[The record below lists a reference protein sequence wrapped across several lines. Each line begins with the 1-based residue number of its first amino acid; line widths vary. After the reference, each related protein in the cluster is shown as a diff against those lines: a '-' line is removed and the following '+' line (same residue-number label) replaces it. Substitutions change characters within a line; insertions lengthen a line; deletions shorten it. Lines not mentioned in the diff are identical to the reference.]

1 MKYMDSVYSSNM
13 KNKENQDDF
22 TLKDFIIDLNYWYG
36 FLIKSK
42 KTILYTIIIS
52 LIIAIII
59 AFFET
64 PKYTAITTF
73 AMEEDKGSNS
83 GLGGALGLASSFGID
98 LGASGG
104 GGVFAASNIASLMK
118 SHLIIE
124 KVLLK
129 PIKIQEKTTTLANY
143 YIQINNYKEK
153 WKNKIALNNLNFPPD
168 IENLKRT
175 RIQDS
180 ILKFFYKKLTK
191 DQSLLIQQKDK
202 KITII
207 NIEVTSI
214 DELFSKLLCEGL
226 AKETSDFYVQTKSKK
241 ARINT
246 DVLQKQA
253 DSVKNEL
260 NLAITG
266 VAQDVDKIYNLNPSL
281 NIRGAS
287 SKKKQI
293 DISANTEV
301 LKQILIQ
308 LELSKITLRKETPL
322 IQIIDQ
328 PTFPLEQIKFGYLKT
343 IILFVSMGFVLS
355 CTFLIFRKKFQNLM
369 F

>member
-1 MKYMDSVYSSNM
+1 MEKINNNNDLRL
-13 KNKENQDDF
+13 ENNDEF
-22 TLKDFIIDLNYWYG
+22 SLKHFIINLKYWYT
-36 FLIKSK
+36 FLISK
-42 KTILYTIIIS
+42 KKYLFYSILIS
-52 LIIAIII
+52 LIIALVVS
-59 AFFET
+59 FLEK
-64 PKYTAITTF
+64 PEYTAITTF
-73 AMEEDKGSNS
+73 AMEEDKGSSS
-83 GLGGALGLASSFGID
+83 GLGGALGIASSFGID
-98 LGASGG
+98 LGAAGG
-104 GGVFAASNIASLMK
+104 GGVFAASNISSLMK

-129 PIKIQEKTTTLANY
+129 PVKIQGKTTTLANY
-143 YIQINNYKEK
+143 YIEIYNYKKK
-153 WKNKIALNNLNFPPD
+153 WKNKLELNNLNFPPT
-168 IENLKRT
+168 IEKLNHT

-180 ILKFFYKKLTK
+180 ILNFFYKKLTK
-191 DQSLLIQQKDK
+191 DQNLTIQQKDK

-214 DELFSKLLCEGL
+214 DELFSKLFCEGL
-226 AKETSDFYVQTKSKK
+226 AKETSEFYIQTKSKK

-246 DVLQKQA
+246 NVLQKQA

-281 NIRGAS
+281 NIKSAS
-287 SKKKQI
+287 TKKKQI

-322 IQIIDQ
+322 IQLIDQ

-343 IILFVSMGFVLS
+343 IILFVLMSFVLS
-355 CTFLIFRKKFQNLM
+355 SSFLIFRKMLQNLM
-369 F
+369 V

>member
-1 MKYMDSVYSSNM
+1 MEIINNNNDLTLE
-13 KNKENQDDF
+13 KNDEF
-22 TLKDFIIDLNYWYG
+22 SLKQFIVNLKYWYT
-36 FLIKSK
+36 FLISK
-42 KTILYTIIIS
+42 KKYLIYSILIS
-52 LIIAIII
+52 LIIALVVSYL
-59 AFFET
+59 ET
-64 PKYTAITTF
+64 PEYTAITTF
-73 AMEEDKGSNS
+73 AMEEDKGSSS
-83 GLGGALGLASSFGID
+83 GLGGALGIASSFGID
-98 LGASGG
+98 LGAAGG
-104 GGVFAASNIASLMK
+104 GGVFAASNISSLMK

-129 PIKIQEKTTTLANY
+129 PVKIEGKTTTLANY
-143 YIQINNYKEK
+143 YIEINNYKKK
-153 WKNKIALNNLNFPPD
+153 WKNKLELNNLNFPPT
-168 IENLKRT
+168 IEKLNHT

-180 ILKFFYKKLTK
+180 ILNFFYKKLTK
-191 DQSLLIQQKDK
+191 DQNLTIQQKDK

-214 DELFSKLLCEGL
+214 DELFSKLFCEGL
-226 AKETSDFYVQTKSKK
+226 AKETSEFYIQTKSKK

-246 DVLQKQA
+246 NVLQKQA

-281 NIRGAS
+281 NIKGAS
-287 SKKKQI
+287 TKKKQI

-322 IQIIDQ
+322 IQLIDQ

-343 IILFVSMGFVLS
+343 IILFVLMGIVLS
-355 CTFLIFRKKFQNLM
+355 SSFLIFRKMLQNLM
-369 F
+369 V